1 YECQTDDMGLV
12 AVLTSGSISVF
23 RTHNLVERQFRI
35 SYQQPVPQQSSA
47 ASSVSASVINTR
59 DAIKRSFFKRPYAGS
74 ASWLPALKYKQSA
87 TATDPSESH
96 YCLPRLVYSWGPSIF
111 VLSLILDNEI
121 ADNGASLTASKAKA
135 RVKFEK
141 SLEWTAIEDV
151 VFCRWVGP
159 DVLLYMTRS
168 QRIFVFEIKL
178 HQETEVSSSPPGII
192 AGRPWVTL
200 ATGTEA
206 EPSYAQVMTIYK
218 RRMFALCGSSSV
230 YTGRLLSW
238 SERLGMLVDQCQFID
253 AITLATGLYQ
263 GDTGQV
269 VVGLPR
275 SKLDGDVGEKKRRKL
290 VGTKLIELM
299 RGSLKLAFDSRQDD
313 SLQSPSQIHGCS
325 DSEKRALISVC
336 IEACLATDNL
346 ALLFGDVYECYS
358 ADDEWQGVYLET
370 IEPFILSG
378 RIQQLPPQILNA
390 MIEKYGTTMQRV
402 RRLGEILANLNLAQG
417 EFDIDRVLSSCQRHG
432 LWRTFARVWLGM
444 GDPIAPIKA
453 MISAVVDIPSEL
465 GSTNSTRDA
474 LNLVYR
480 LDGGRETSVDDEEA
494 PQVVIFD
501 YLDMIVCG
509 RYYPDGK
516 LIRPQNRAEKCSTL
530 VTELILPPI
539 DTSHIPVNPQTI
551 YSTFLAL
558 LNIDAERL
566 LLTLRRILNDP
577 FTNYINLII
586 KPTDAKSQEAT
597 GRAAHNGDR
606 SLRRASQ

>member
-1 YECQTDDMGLV
+1 
-12 AVLTSGSISVF
+12 
-23 RTHNLVERQFRI
+23 
-35 SYQQPVPQQSSA
+35 
-47 ASSVSASVINTR
+47 
-59 DAIKRSFFKRPYAGS
+59 
-74 ASWLPALKYKQSA
+74 
-87 TATDPSESH
+87 
-96 YCLPRLVYSWGPSIF
+96 
-111 VLSLILDNEI
+111 
-121 ADNGASLTASKAKA
+121 
-135 RVKFEK
+135 
-141 SLEWTAIEDV
+141 
-151 VFCRWVGP
+151 
-159 DVLLYMTRS
+159 
-168 QRIFVFEIKL
+168 
-178 HQETEVSSSPPGII
+178 
-192 AGRPWVTL
+192 
-200 ATGTEA
+200 TGTEA

-313 SLQSPSQIHGCS
+313 S

-402 RRLGEILANLNLAQG
+402 RRLGEILANINLAQG
-417 EFDIDRVLSSCQRHG
+417 EFDIDRVL
-432 LWRTFARVWLGM
+432 T
-444 GDPIAPIKA
+444 PIKA

-566 LLTLRRILNDP
+566 
-577 FTNYINLII
+577 
-586 KPTDAKSQEAT
+586 
-597 GRAAHNGDR
+597 
-606 SLRRASQ
+606 